1 MHRTPTIEGN
11 GSHTANLLQFLAW
24 IAAQTRTYAEM
35 MIAWRTSCPRLSGW
49 EDAIVGSGDPGR
61 RQPSQKWT
69 LIDSAS
75 AVARTG
81 LPGFIDGY

>member
-11 GSHTANLLQFLAW
+11 GSHTANLRQFLAW
-24 IAAQTRTYAEM
+24 IAAQPRTCAEM
-35 MIAWRTSCPRLSGW
+35 MIAWRTSCPGLLGW
-49 EDAIVGSGDPGR
+49 EDAIMGSGDRGR

-81 LPGFIDGY
+81 LPGLIDGY

>member
-1 MHRTPTIEGN
+1 MHRTPTVEGK

-24 IAAQTRTYAEM
+24 IAAQPRTYAEM
-35 MIAWRTSCPRLSGW
+35 MIAWRISCPRLSAW
-49 EDAIVGSGDPGR
+49 EDAIMGSGDRSR

-69 LIDSAS
+69 LIESAS

-81 LPGFIDGY
+81 LHGFIDGY